1 MLPSFSST
9 SASPSVIPLASG
21 TNPSRSQG
29 KGAETLA
36 NRWPPKVSRHNWSA
50 AAQRAERLMKADG
63 ISELP
68 PRKDQ
73 RATVRV
79 AALRFLPDRAVMLL
93 M

>member
-1 MLPSFSST
+1 
-9 SASPSVIPLASG
+9 
-21 TNPSRSQG
+21 
-29 KGAETLA
+29 
-36 NRWPPKVSRHNWSA
+36 
-50 AAQRAERLMKADG
+50 MKTDG